1 MVLRPGRRSR
11 HGGLDFVLV
20 EYTKG
25 EWALPPTV
33 PAFYDHVSLGYT
45 LIPRR
50 EAAPP
55 SDGSV
60 GPSVWSEA
68 LFPALLRCRAVAA
81 PSLEAGVTCSFL
93 AWSDHG
99 LALDPRCEFYCL
111 CQRLRSIL
119 TSPLALRDVRPGRE
133 TFNAFHMCLAE
144 L

>member
-1 MVLRPGRRSR
+1 M
-11 HGGLDFVLV
+11 LV

-25 EWALPPTV
+25 EWALPPTE

-60 GPSVWSEA
+60 GPGAWSAA
-68 LFPALLRCRAVAA
+68 LFPALIRCRALAA

-99 LALDPRCEFYCL
+99 LALVPRCEFYCL